1 MAMSSADPKMH
12 SPESREGPL
21 RLSSRRGRRETH
33 DVKRETPCGLLLRDA
48 IQRIDFGLR
57 IISHS
62 LNNWPFAER
71 NINSSRPAVTSVRRC
86 QTRQKVE
93 LSAELTCATTAG
105 TRDVTEGGTAP
116 ASTRPC
122 VDMKRTAAN

>member
-1 MAMSSADPKMH
+1 MAMSSVDPKMH

-48 IQRIDFGLR
+48 IQRIDFDLR
-57 IISHS
+57 IISHF

-71 NINSSRPAVTSVRRC
+71 NSNSAAQPAPLFVVVSRVRR
-86 QTRQKVE
+86 
-93 LSAELTCATTAG
+93 LNF
-105 TRDVTEGGTAP
+105 AP
-116 ASTRPC
+116 S
-122 VDMKRTAAN
+122 

>member
-48 IQRIDFGLR
+48 IQRIDFDLR
-57 IISHS
+57 IISHF
-62 LNNWPFAER
+62 LNNCPFAER
-71 NINSSRPAVTSVRRC
+71 NSNSGRPAGTAVCRG
-86 QTRQKVE
+86 QARQKVE
-93 LSAELTCATTAG
+93 LCAELTCAATAG
-105 TRDVTEGGTAP
+105 TRDVAEGGTAP
-116 ASTRPC
+116 SSTLPRC
-122 VDMKRTAAN
+122 DR

>member
-1 MAMSSADPKMH
+1 MAMSSVDPKMH

-71 NINSSRPAVTSVRRC
+71 NSNAGRPAGTSVRRC
-86 QTRQKVE
+86 QSRRKVE
-93 LSAELTCATTAG
+93 LCAELTCTAAG
-105 TRDVTEGGTAP
+105 TRDVAEAGTAP
-116 ASTRPC
+116 ASTLPRC
-122 VDMKRTAAN
+122 YR